1 MKTIGPKYLKT
12 AAASV
17 GIAALLALTACSGS
31 DDEKPAP
38 ESTTS
43 SAAEEETTEAPASE
57 ETEATEE
64 SEESEETATAEES
77 EDNGGESTDGEL
89 TEFKARS
96 DKGTD
101 SVLEHSF
108 EATGIALDFKG
119 TGDQEEPPG
128 NNKYVAIKVKATS
141 GAKYLN
147 GLSCTAFK
155 LQDDKATTP
164 KGSTSLIED
173 DLAAL
178 GLTPFERISKGESGE
193 GWCGY
198 YLENPTKDNL
208 TLVYSRLG
216 LKDSNGKEEP
226 PESKELKITPEG

>member
-43 SAAEEETTEAPASE
+43 SAAEEETTEAPAPE
-57 ETEATEE
+57 ET
-64 SEESEETATAEES
+64 EESEETAAAEES
-77 EDNGGESTDGEL
+77 EDNGGESADGEL
-89 TEFKARS
+89 TEIKASS

-108 EATGIALDFKG
+108 EATGIALGFKG
-119 TGDQEEPPG
+119 SGDRVDPPG
-128 NNKYVAIKVKATS
+128 NNKYVAIKVKATA
-141 GAKYLN
+141 GTKYSN

-155 LQDDKATTP
+155 LQDDKASTP
-164 KGSTSLIED
+164 KGSYSLVKDRLEE
-173 DLAAL
+173 L
-178 GLTPFERISKGESGE
+178 GLTPFETVRRGETGE
-193 GWCGY
+193 GWCAY

-216 LKDSNGKEEP
+216 LKDSSSGKEEP